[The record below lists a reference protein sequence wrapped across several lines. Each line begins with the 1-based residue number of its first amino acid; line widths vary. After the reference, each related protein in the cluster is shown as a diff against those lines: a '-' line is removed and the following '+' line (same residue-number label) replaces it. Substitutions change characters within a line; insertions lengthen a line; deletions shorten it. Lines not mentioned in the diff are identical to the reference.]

1 MKFFKKI
8 ELGIFLCIASHS
20 FTSADD
26 AQTPQQQ
33 CVASKCNND
42 NGNVNCVASCYGVP
56 SPDSSAITQTNK
68 CYEDCIR
75 ASDDASTRAACN
87 ATCISKFYNP
97 NEKNAPTPNS
107 SPTSQGPPKPSAPV
121 SVPWTPPTQKPPPPQ
136 AVAPHSP
143 SSPPVPAN
151 PNPVT
156 PAPLHPAPPQ
166 ANDKN
171 TPAAGAAPGA
181 KSLLDGTGAT
191 AQSGPGWTPPSQPS
205 NQSGS
210 SDKKSPSIT
219 DEKLGDGQSD
229 MYDSP
234 YGSNFSEYA
243 SGMGNGT
250 KYSGFNSLDS
260 SAFVSSKKSSIYIAV
275 ILTIIAIY

>member
-8 ELGIFLCIASHS
+8 ELGIFLYIASLS
-20 FTSADD
+20 FTFSDETK
-26 AQTPQQQ
+26 TPQQQ

-87 ATCISKFYNP
+87 AGCISKFYNP

-107 SPTSQGPPKPSAPV
+107 PPSSQGPPKPSAPV
-121 SVPWTPPTQKPPPPQ
+121 SVPWTPPTQKPPQPQ
-136 AVAPHSP
+136 AAVSP

-151 PNPVT
+151 PPPVA
-156 PAPLHPAPPQ
+156 PAPLHPASPQ

-171 TPAAGAAPGA
+171 TPATGSVPGA
-181 KSLLDGTGAT
+181 KSLFDGTGAA
-191 AQSGPGWTPPSQPS
+191 AQSGPGWTPPTQPS
-205 NQSGS
+205 NQPGS

-234 YGSNFSEYA
+234 YGSNFSDYA

-250 KYSGFNSLDS
+250 KYSGFNSFDS
-260 SAFVSSKKSSIYIAV
+260 SAFVSSKRVNISLV
-275 ILTIIAIY
+275 FILTFIAIN